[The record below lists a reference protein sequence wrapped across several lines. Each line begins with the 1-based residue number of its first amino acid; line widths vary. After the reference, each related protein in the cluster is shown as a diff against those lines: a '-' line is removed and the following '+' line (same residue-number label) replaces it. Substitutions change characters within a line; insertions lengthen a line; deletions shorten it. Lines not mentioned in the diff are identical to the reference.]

1 MPSLWVVAT
10 KPPRKLRLPLR
21 LLIYASVPVLLIAV
35 GTVGYRLFERWLWFD
50 SFYVAVITL
59 TSIGYGE
66 RAPVTMAG
74 RVFTLALAL
83 GGIFTVAAAAT
94 ELLGI
99 IITGEFREFWGR
111 RRMRKRIEALRQHVI
126 VCGYGRVGQ
135 YICADLLRG
144 GIPVVV
150 VDRKGARLAAAGG
163 AGAHVLLGDA
173 TADVTLRRA
182 GIDRARAL
190 ISAAGTDPDNVLI
203 TMTARLLAPDLP
215 IVSRALDEATV
226 QKLVRAGATETVTPH
241 AIVGS
246 HMVEAVLR

>member
-1 MPSLWVVAT
+1 
-10 KPPRKLRLPLR
+10 
-21 LLIYASVPVLLIAV
+21 
-35 GTVGYRLFERWLWFD
+35 
-50 SFYVAVITL
+50 
-59 TSIGYGE
+59 
-66 RAPVTMAG
+66 
-74 RVFTLALAL
+74 
-83 GGIFTVAAAAT
+83 
-94 ELLGI
+94 
-99 IITGEFREFWGR
+99 
-111 RRMRKRIEALRQHVI
+111 
-126 VCGYGRVGQ
+126 
-135 YICADLLRG
+135 
-144 GIPVVV
+144 VV

-226 QKLVRAGATETVTPH
+226 QKLMRAGATETVTPH

>member
-1 MPSLWVVAT
+1 MWVVAT
-10 KPPRKLRLPLR
+10 SPPRKLRLPLR
-21 LLIYASVPVLLIAV
+21 LLVYASVPVLLIAV
-35 GTVGYRLFERWLWFD
+35 GTVGYRLFEKWLWFD

-74 RVFTLALAL
+74 RVFTLGLAL

-126 VCGYGRVGQ
+126 VCGYGRLGQ
-135 YICADLLRG
+135 YVCADLLGG

-150 VDRKGARLAAAGG
+150 IDRKEARLAAASA

-173 TADVTLRRA
+173 TADATLGRA
-182 GIDRARAL
+182 GIERARAL
-190 ISAAGTDPDNVLI
+190 IAAAGTDPENVLI
-203 TMTARLLAPDLP
+203 TMTARLLGPDLP
-215 IVSRALDEATV
+215 IVSRALNEATV